1 MASTDQITEYL
12 SPSDAI
18 MSTAIPRTAR
28 GVIWLVGSMFAACV
42 AALGLI
48 HVDRVVT
55 VAGRVVSQAS
65 TIIVQPL
72 ETSIVRS
79 LDVRSGQKVR
89 AGDLLARLDSTFAT
103 ADVGAL
109 QSQVASQKLEVER
122 LQAEVEGRRFE
133 PSIASAWAV
142 QQATIFARR
151 AEELNSKREF
161 FRQKIAAL
169 QATVARSQAD
179 AAAYEQRL
187 VLARELEAIRTQL
200 ETQQFGSRLHT
211 LEAADTRLELERN
224 LKSVT
229 ETGVSATAELAAATA
244 ERDGVLQNWIGQTGQ
259 TLSDASRKLGD
270 AQAALDKAL
279 LRRKL
284 VELRADRDATVLTVS
299 KLSEGSVL
307 QPGEPVITLVP
318 TDAPLEVEVNIPGRD
333 IGFVRSGNDVA
344 IKLDTFPFSQYG
356 MAAGSVRMISPDS
369 FSGADQQVGR
379 VAGAVPVPQNS
390 TEAYYRSRIA
400 IDRVELHDVP
410 ENFQVTPG
418 MPVTADI
425 KVGQMTVMG
434 YLMGRVLAITSEGMR
449 EP

>member
-1 MASTDQITEYL
+1 
-12 SPSDAI
+12 
-18 MSTAIPRTAR
+18 
-28 GVIWLVGSMFAACV
+28 
-42 AALGLI
+42 
-48 HVDRVVT
+48 
-55 VAGRVVSQAS
+55 
-65 TIIVQPL
+65 
-72 ETSIVRS
+72 
-79 LDVRSGQKVR
+79 
-89 AGDLLARLDSTFAT
+89 
-103 ADVGAL
+103 
-109 QSQVASQKLEVER
+109 
-122 LQAEVEGRRFE
+122 
-133 PSIASAWAV
+133 
-142 QQATIFARR
+142 
-151 AEELNSKREF
+151 
-161 FRQKIAAL
+161 
-169 QATVARSQAD
+169 
-179 AAAYEQRL
+179 
-187 VLARELEAIRTQL
+187 
-200 ETQQFGSRLHT
+200 
-211 LEAADTRLELERN
+211 
-224 LKSVT
+224 
-229 ETGVSATAELAAATA
+229 
-244 ERDGVLQNWIGQTGQ
+244 
-259 TLSDASRKLGD
+259 
-270 AQAALDKAL
+270 
-279 LRRKL
+279 
-284 VELRADRDATVLTVS
+284 VLTVS